1 MNKAKKIFYK
11 DGMQSHSS
19 IAEHFGIDE
28 DELLKVDYDW
38 RTKTLDVYGEN
49 EEQNR
54 GCSFMA
60 MPEHYSKINVFIQ
73 EKIGTKQK
81 LKIWLAN
88 NWNDKKICAEAKELL
103 DLKGKREYK
112 KLLKKKEWDLTILK
126 NLFDVHPNRAWSLG

>member
-1 MNKAKKIFYK
+1 MCSPNLSLLMNKAKKIFYK

-49 EEQNR
+49 EEQN
-54 GCSFMA
+54 
-60 MPEHYSKINVFIQ
+60 
-73 EKIGTKQK
+73 
-81 LKIWLAN
+81 
-88 NWNDKKICAEAKELL
+88 NDKKICAEAKELL